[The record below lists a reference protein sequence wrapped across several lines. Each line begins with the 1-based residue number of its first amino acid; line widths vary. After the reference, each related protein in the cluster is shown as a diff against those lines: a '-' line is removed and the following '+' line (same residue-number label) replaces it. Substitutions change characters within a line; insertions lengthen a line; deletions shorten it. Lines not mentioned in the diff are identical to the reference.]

1 MGALGHFNIIIG
13 QLGMKDRPTGIQNSS
28 LVVSLRYACSAAQ
41 AHIVVTV
48 AAASCHSCGM
58 SDPGLMQDFTDVI
71 CEMLKQMQRR
81 LPLKQSV
88 TFKKGRTMSNVEFRM
103 TITNEI
109 K

>member
-1 MGALGHFNIIIG
+1 MQDKNTCITKLSINHGALGHFNIIIG

-71 CEMLKQMQRR
+71 CEMLKQMQRGCR
-81 LPLKQSV
+81 
-88 TFKKGRTMSNVEFRM
+88 
-103 TITNEI
+103 
-109 K
+109 